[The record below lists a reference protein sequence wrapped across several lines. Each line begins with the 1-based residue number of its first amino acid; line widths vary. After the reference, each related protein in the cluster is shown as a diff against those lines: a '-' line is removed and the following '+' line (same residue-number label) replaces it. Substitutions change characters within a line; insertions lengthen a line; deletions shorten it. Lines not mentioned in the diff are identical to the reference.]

1 MSARVRPGTG
11 FWFVASAF
19 AIVMAFGTVPSPLW
33 PLYGL
38 SSTLVT
44 VAFAAMVVGAG
55 TGLYFMGHLSDRFGR
70 RRIVLA
76 VLVIALAAAATMAA
90 WHQLAGLLIGR
101 VLTGVAAGLM
111 ASTATTYL
119 TELRPGSPRL
129 SSGVAAA
136 ANLGGLALGPLVA
149 GALAQWAA
157 HPLVTPYVVFA
168 VLMVLG
174 LLGVAITP
182 ETVERGRAARDA
194 RFQLRAGRGAAFAG
208 AAAVAFCSFAIFGLF
223 ASLGSLI
230 VRGELHNTSRW
241 IWGLAAFVVLGVS
254 AVAQVAFS
262 RLSITRLLAI
272 GLAGASAGFVLV
284 VLAMYHPSLAL
295 YLVGSAVAGAGAG
308 LLFKAG
314 IGTAIAAADPVARGG
329 VLSAFFVIAYVGTGL
344 PPVLLAVAT
353 HFTSQRAA
361 MIGFGCAIAAISVIA
376 AAIQTSAVRAA
387 ARTPHPAA

>member
-1 MSARVRPGTG
+1 MSARVGPRAG
-11 FWFVASAF
+11 FWFVACAF
-19 AIVMAFGTVPSPLW
+19 AVVMAFGTVPSPLW

-44 VAFAAMVVGAG
+44 VAFATMVIGVG

-70 RRIVLA
+70 RRIVLPA
-76 VLVIALAAAATMAA
+76 LVIALAAAATMAV
-90 WHQLAGLLIGR
+90 WHQLPGLLIGR

-119 TELRPGSPRL
+119 TELRPASPRL

-157 HPLVTPYVVFA
+157 HPLVTPYAVFA
-168 VLMVLG
+168 VLMALG
-174 LLGVAITP
+174 LLGVALTP
-182 ETVERGRAARDA
+182 ETVERGRGGRDA
-194 RFQLRAGRGAAFAG
+194 RFQLRAGRGGAFAG

-223 ASLGSLI
+223 ASLGSVI
-230 VRGELHNTSRW
+230 VRGELHNPSRW
-241 IWGLAAFVVLGVS
+241 TWGLAAFVVLGVS

-262 RLSITRLLAI
+262 RVSVSRLLAI
-272 GLAGASAGFVLV
+272 GLAGAPVGFVLV
-284 VLAMYHPSLAL
+284 VIALYHPSLAL
-295 YLVGSAVAGAGAG
+295 YLIGSALAGAGAG

-314 IGTAIAAADPVARGG
+314 IGTAIAAADPTARAG
-329 VLSAFFVIAYVGTGL
+329 VLSAFFVIAYLGMAV

-376 AAIQTSAVRAA
+376 AGIQTSA
-387 ARTPHPAA
+387 ARVPQPAG